1 MQPDDGFLPATRAQL
16 DIWLAEHAVHTG
28 TEWQLGL
35 FVKIEGAV
43 ERDALEWAIRRLL
56 KETEPVRAAF
66 VERDGQVFQKPL
78 EYPGFELEYHNLTR
92 CDDPEREAREMASA
106 IQRSPMAFDGPLFRF
121 ALFQTRRDECFF
133 FGACHHIVLD
143 GTGIALVGQR
153 LASLYSAAV
162 SGASI
167 PPSLFGSLADLI
179 HQERDY
185 EASADYLEDAA
196 YWREQ
201 LAQQG
206 GPESRWGG
214 EPADDASHEPSASV
228 QLDPGV
234 LDGVEDWCKARGLP
248 RSSVITAACALL
260 VRGWDSEG
268 SDVVLELPVTRRV
281 RPESKTLPG
290 MLSGI
295 VPLVLRVRADA
306 TVGSFCEHV
315 DLRIREALQHQRFPV
330 HDLEREARS
339 RDVGGLT
346 NRVSVNFLP
355 ASFSLDFGG
364 LAATASLVNV
374 GVVGGFGLVFSS
386 RGDQLLLSTMGGGI
400 EFPHLE
406 TADLARRLERVLV
419 AMVGDSSRLLSSVQ
433 VLDPVDWD
441 RLGGFG
447 HLEVLGRPIRAASVP
462 ELFARQVTRAP
473 EAVAVTAEGRG
484 WTYRELDE
492 ASNMLAHLLIECGA
506 GPGECVAVLLER
518 SAAAVVT
525 ILGVLKTGAGYLP
538 IDPAHPLA
546 RVEFMVSDAAPVAAV
561 SSSGLAD
568 RLAGCGVLT
577 VDVGDPRIDCQ
588 PCTAVPGGPK
598 PDDIAHII
606 YTSGTTGTPKGVAVT
621 HGNVTRLFDGLDVGI
636 ELSPDQVWSQC
647 SSLAFDYSVW
657 EIWGALLHGGRL
669 VVVPESVTRAPDEL
683 HALLVAEGVTVLSQ
697 TPSAVGVLADEGLEP
712 AALMVAAEPCPA
724 EVVDRWAPGRVMV
737 NGYGPTET
745 TVYATISAPLVAGP
759 GVVPIGLPVPG
770 AALVVLDAWLRPV
783 PVGVVGELYVAGRGV
798 GVGYVRRPGLTAS
811 RFVACPFGPSGLRMY
826 RTGDLVRWAPDGQLQ
841 YLGRADEQVK
851 IRGYRIEL
859 GEIHAVL
866 AAADGVAQAAVI
878 AREDQPG
885 DKRLVGYITGSADAA
900 QVRATMADRLPA
912 YMVPAAIVVLDAL
925 PVTVNGKLDKRAL
938 PAPEYIGSGY
948 RAPTTPTEEILA
960 GIYAQV
966 LGLQRVGVDDSFFD
980 LGGDS
985 LSAMRLISTI
995 NTTLDAALTVR
1006 TLFDTP
1012 TVAELAA
1019 RVGEGADTRD
1029 PLVPASRPAVIPLS
1043 YAQSRLW
1050 FLNRFEGGVATYNMP
1065 TAFRIDGQLD
1075 VNALAAALDD
1085 VIARHEALR
1094 TTFPDLDGVPTQ
1106 RILPAEPGLWRRGGA
1121 VVTATQEDEVDTELL
1136 ELAEHRFELSNEVP
1150 IRAKVLALGPDRHV
1164 LGIVLHHIAF
1174 DGWSLAPMVRDV
1186 GLAYAARCQGQAPD
1200 WTPLPVQYV
1209 DYTLWQQNWLGE
1221 ESDPNSVLTSQLGYW
1236 RRELSDLPEVV
1247 SLATDRPRP
1256 AMASYHGDEV
1266 SLRIDPQTWAGL
1278 KAVAAAHNA
1287 TASMVLQAVM
1297 AVLMHRAGVGE
1308 NVALGAPIAGR
1319 MDAALDE
1326 LVGFFVNT
1334 WVLRA
1339 TVNPGLRFCEVLEQV
1354 RSKALEAYANQDVP
1368 FELLVERLNPSRSA
1382 SHHPLFQVAMVYQ
1395 NNVRPQVLLDG
1406 ASVESVA
1413 VGTQT
1418 AKFDL
1423 DIQLREVPVEES
1435 TAPFAL
1441 REMPGE
1447 GAGLPMCAGV
1457 VTYATDLFDRSTVE
1471 RLVGWFGRVVEAVVA
1486 DPAVLVGEVEL
1497 QDAIER
1503 EQVVSGWSGAGM
1515 TAPVDLVPELLAAA
1529 VKADPGGAAVIDGAR
1544 VWSYRELDEAS
1555 NRLARWLIETGVG
1568 PERAVGVVMDRC
1580 AELVLGWWAVLKAG
1594 GVYVPVDPTHP
1605 DSRIATVL
1613 DAAGAVC
1620 VLTCGADVVA
1630 GAGERPVLRVDELDL
1645 ASRSA
1650 APITDDDRWAPL
1662 TVDNLAYVI
1671 FTSGSTGTPK
1681 GVAVSHAG
1689 LLGVAGAHRDL
1700 FGVAAGER
1708 LLMVA
1713 APTFDASV
1721 FEWLWAVSSGAALVV
1736 AGPDSY
1742 AGEALS
1748 AVVVD
1753 HRVDAALL
1761 TPTVLATLD
1770 RERVEGR
1777 LATLVTGGEACAAE
1791 LVASWAPGRRMFN
1804 AYGPTEASIWVT
1816 WSVLR
1821 AGESVGI
1828 GAPIAGVTALV
1839 LDARLGP
1846 VAVGVVGEL
1855 YLAGA
1860 GLARGYVGRP
1870 DLTADRFV
1878 ANPFGREGDRM
1889 YRSGDLV
1896 RWTAAGAL
1904 EYLGRADAQVKL
1916 RGQRLELGEIENT
1929 LLACPHVARAAAAV
1943 HHSDT
1948 GADHLIGYIALTQ
1961 ESTDDHDTEVVD
1973 QWQHIYDELYDA
1985 DIAEAEFGSDFRG
1998 WNSSYT
2004 GQPIPLSQMHEWRS
2018 SAVERILALR
2028 PRRVLEIGVGSGL
2041 VLSQIA
2047 PEAEEYWGTD
2057 FSAPTIHALRT
2068 AVAARPWGERVK
2080 LSAQPADDPEGL
2092 PSSYFDTIVINS
2104 VVQYFP
2110 SAGYLAEVL
2119 DTVMELL
2126 APAGTLFVGDIRNHS
2141 LQGAFQT
2148 GVAVA
2153 RNQATGAVAD
2163 ADEIRQRVQRAILG
2177 EAELLLAPEF
2187 FTCWA
2192 SANPLAGGI
2201 AIETKR
2207 GESDNELTRYRYD
2220 VSVRRSPTPSRSLAN
2235 APRRSWTEYAGLSA
2249 LSEELVAQGSEVLRV
2264 CDIPRRGVLGDV
2276 IVEQALAAGADLSE
2290 ALAEAECCDQ
2300 ADGSVTPEQLYR
2312 LGTELGYRVAVT
2324 WGSGLG
2330 TLDAVFLLG
2339 AARDC
2344 FEPLTDLYLPPNDVR
2359 AQSTSAND
2367 PHANTK
2373 ISAVRQHLT
2382 ERLPD
2387 YMVPTHIVVV
2397 EEFPLTSSGKIDRK
2411 ALPKPIL
2418 AAKAFRAPQTPTE
2431 KTVAE
2436 VFAEI
2441 LAMDRVG
2448 LDDNFFDSG
2457 GDSLIAIR
2465 VSARLQAAL
2474 GMDVP
2479 VRYLFDTPTV
2489 GSLAACLE
2497 TSHPVTSRPQLRE
2510 VSRPEAIPLSF
2521 AQQRLWFLDQL
2532 QGPSPIYNMAVALRL
2547 TGCLNGTALEEALRD
2562 VVGRH
2567 ESLRTVF
2574 TTVAGAPR
2582 QLVLPVEQADP
2593 GWQTVDTRGWSK
2605 ERLDEE
2611 ISAVSRHSFDIAR
2624 EVPLRATLYRTGQD
2638 EHVLVAVVHHIAADG
2653 WSVAPLVGDLSG
2665 AYAARSMGRA
2675 PDWADLPVQ
2684 YVDYTLWQQDWLG
2697 DQSDPNSVIS
2707 GQLDYWEQALA
2718 GLPPRL
2724 ELPTDR
2730 PYPKVADYRGASVVV
2745 DWPLGLQQRVA
2756 RLAREHNATS
2766 SMVVQS
2772 ALAVLLS
2779 KLSANTDVAIGIAT
2793 AGRSDPALD
2802 DMVGFFVNTLV
2813 LRVDMTGDPSMTE
2826 VLGQVR
2832 RRGLTAFEHQEVPFE
2847 VLVERLNPTRSLTHH
2862 PLIQVMLT
2870 WQNLPWRS
2878 GDPVAGLKLGD
2889 VDVVPM
2895 PAETL
2900 TARMDLV
2907 FSLTERFDD
2916 AGTATG
2922 IGGTVEFRTDVF
2934 DAESVELLVRRLERV
2949 LETMTGDPLRSLST
2963 MDLLDR
2969 SEYAQLDQIANRTAL
2984 TSTVPEVSIVS
2995 LFGQQAARTPG
3006 AVALRCRGDELTYR
3020 ELDEASNRLAHWLTH
3035 LGARPGQSVG
3045 LLFGRG
3051 IEAVVAILA
3060 VLKSGAA
3067 YLPIDPALPD
3077 ARIEFMLGDA
3087 APIAVVT
3094 TSALADRLAGY
3105 GVLVVDAGDPRID
3118 HQPAVVP
3125 AAGPGPDDIAYLIY
3139 TSGTTGVPKGVAI
3152 THRNVTQLVGSMDAA
3167 LSGPGRVWTQW
3178 HSYVFDVSVWDIF
3191 GALLHGSRLVIVP
3204 EEVAVSPAEFN
3215 ALLQAERVD
3224 VLSQTPS
3231 ALAMLPP
3238 DGLDSTMAVVAGEAC
3253 PEELVGR
3260 WGSGRPMINAY
3271 GPTETTVYATISAPL
3286 QPDSGAV
3293 PIGFPVPGSAL
3304 FVLDRWLRPV
3314 PMGVVGEL
3322 YVAGSGVGVGYLHR
3336 AGLTASRFVACPFGG
3351 TEVPGHRMYRTG
3363 DLVSWGKDGQL
3374 HYLGR
3379 ADEQV
3384 KIRGYRIELGEVQC
3398 ALADLEG
3405 VAQAAVVLREDRAGD
3420 PRLVGYVT
3428 ATSPGAVDLG
3438 VARAR
3443 LADRLPTY
3451 MVPAAIVALDAIPLT
3466 VNGKLDRRALPAP
3479 EYSDATGAYRA
3490 PSNLTEE
3497 ILVGIYAEVLGMDR
3511 VGVDD
3516 SFFDLGGDSLSAMR
3530 LVAAI
3535 NSGLDAGLTVRS
3547 IFDTSTVAELAPLI
3561 GGNNQRRVPLASTER
3576 PEVVPLSFAQQ
3587 RLWFLDQLQGPSPI
3601 YNMAVALRVEGPLN
3615 SDALGRAWADVVAR
3629 QEALRTVFTAVDGV
3643 PRQIVIDAEHAD
3655 FGWQIIDA
3663 EAWPSRQ
3670 LETAIATAAGHS
3682 FDLSVEIPFKA
3693 TLFRTGTEDHVLVAV
3708 AHHIAADGASIAPL
3722 VADLAVAY
3730 AARCG
3735 GQAPD
3740 WLPLPVQYADY
3751 TLWQRDWLGS
3761 DSDADSVIAE
3771 QLAYWQQA
3779 LAGLPE
3785 RLELPTDRPYPA
3797 VADYRGGS
3805 VSVAWSADLQQ
3816 QIARVAR
3823 EHSATSFMV
3832 VQTALAVLLGSVSGS
3847 DDVAV
3852 GFAIAGRNDPAL
3864 DELVG
3869 FFVNT
3874 LVLRVDLGGNPTGAE
3889 LFGRVRQ
3896 TCLAAFDH
3904 QDVPFE
3910 AVVERLNPARSLTH
3924 HPLVQVMLTWQ
3935 RAQSRFAP
3943 RLGDAIISPLPVDTH
3958 TARMDLAFSLEE
3970 RYTETGEP
3978 AGIGG
3983 MVEFRTDVFDISSVE
3998 VLVERLEQTLRTL
4011 TADPGRP
4018 LSSVGI
4024 ADEVEI
4030 ASLCTMGNCTV
4041 LLQPQ
4046 AEESVP
4052 ALFTAQ
4058 AARLDDAVAISSGGL
4073 PMSYREVDESS
4084 NRLAHFLISQ
4094 GVGAGD
4100 CVVLAFGRCA
4110 EAIVSMLAVLKAGA
4124 VYLAVDPGHPASRV
4138 EFMLADA
4145 APVAALSSPALGHL
4159 LAGSGLPVFEYD
4171 DPRVGEQSVS
4181 VLPAPDAEDLAY
4193 LIYTSGTTGVP
4204 KGVAVSHR
4212 NLVHLVESMP
4222 PDLPANRVWTQSH
4235 SYAFDFSVWE
4245 IWAALLGGGS
4255 LVVVPEEVAAA
4266 PRQFQDLIVEQGVTV
4281 LTQTP
4286 SAVAALDPAGLESV
4300 AVLLGGEACPTDV
4313 VDRWA
4318 PGRVLLNAYGPTE
4331 ATVYAAIS
4339 APLTAGATV
4348 VPIGAP
4354 VSTAALLVLDRWL
4367 RPVPA
4372 GVVGELYVAGRG
4384 VGVGYVRRSGL
4395 TASRFVACPFG
4406 GHGARMYRTGDLV
4419 RWGGDGQL
4427 QYLGRADDQVKI
4439 RGYRIELGDIQ
4450 AALASVDGVDQA
4462 AVMVREDSP
4471 GQQRLVGYVTETVAG
4486 SVDPV
4491 VVRARL
4497 ADRLPGYMVPA
4508 AVVVL
4513 DGLPLMVSG
4522 KLDKRALP
4530 APEYTDLD
4538 RYRAPSSPAEEIL
4551 AEIYARILGLDRVG
4565 VDASFFDLGGDSL
4578 SAMRLI
4584 AAINKAFDTDLAVR
4598 TLFDAPTIAQ
4608 LAPRIDQGAT
4618 THPPLTVQPR
4628 PAHIPLSYAQSRLWF
4643 LNRFEG
4649 GVATYNVPI
4658 ALRINGSLDV
4668 EALDAALDDVITR
4681 HESLRT
4687 VFPDVDGAPSQDV
4700 LPALPGMWRRSGTVV
4715 ESTTDIDVAVELVAM
4730 AGYRFDLST
4739 EIPIRMRIFQ
4749 ETPDRHLVA
4758 IVVHHIAFDGW
4769 SVAPMVRDIGA
4780 AYAARCRG
4788 QAPQWPP
4795 LPVQYAD
4802 YTLWQQNWLGDEA
4815 DPDSVLAAQLGY
4827 WRQEL
4832 ADLPEV
4838 VSLPADR
4845 PRPPVPSYQ
4854 GDSVELR
4861 IAPATWASVKALA
4874 AAHNA
4879 TVSMV
4884 LQAVTA
4890 VVLQRAGAGED
4901 VALGAPIAGRTDPA
4915 LDDLVGFFVNTW
4927 VLRVG
4932 VSSGLPFGAVLEQVR
4947 QKALDAYDNQAVPF
4961 DLLVERLNPM
4971 RSASHHPLFQ
4981 VLMVFQNNTSPVAM
4995 EVDGATVKPLAT
5007 DTGTAKFDLDI
5018 QLREISG
5025 DHPDAPLAAGTVA
5038 YATDLYDR
5046 PTIERFVGWFGR
5058 VVEAVVA
5065 DPSVVVGEVPL
5076 LAVDE
5081 WDGLLARWSGV
5092 GTSAPVGHAT
5102 ELLAAAVTAAPS
5114 ASAVVAG
5121 SQSLTYRELDEVS
5134 NRLARV
5140 LIGAGVG
5147 PERAVG
5153 VAMGRCL
5160 ESVVAWWAVLKA
5172 GGVYVPVD
5180 RSHPDARIAALLDGV
5195 GAICVLTMGAD
5206 CVGGAGER
5214 PVVRLDDLGLE
5225 GWSAA
5230 AVSDADRLAP
5240 VGVDDGAYV
5249 IFTSGSTGTP
5259 KGVVVSHCG
5268 LLGWAE
5274 AQRDT
5279 FGLGPQSRVLMV
5291 SAPTFDA
5298 SVGEWLMATA
5308 SGAALV
5314 VAPPDC
5320 YAGEALTGLLR
5331 EHRVDAAVLTPTV
5344 LGTLDRSQ
5352 LDHLGTVVA
5361 VGEAVPTALV
5371 DAWAPGRSMF
5381 NGYGPSET
5389 TIWVT
5394 CAELSPGQPVRIGAP
5409 LPGVTALVLDAR
5421 LHPAPV
5427 GVVGEL
5433 YLGGPAVARGYV
5445 GRPGLTAERFVAN
5458 PFGVAGERLYRS
5470 GDLVRWTPLGTL
5482 EYLGRADAQIK
5493 LRGQRIE
5500 LGEIENTLLS
5510 CPQVARAAVTV
5521 HHSETGTDHLI
5532 GYVAL
5537 EHSSTADRDAEVV
5550 DQWQQIYD
5558 ELYDAESASE
5568 FGGDF
5573 RGWNSSYTGAPIPMT
5588 DMREWQNATLER
5600 IRALAPRRVLEIGV
5614 GSGLLLAHLA
5624 PQCEQYWGTDFSAPT
5639 IQSLRRAVAAQPWG
5653 ERVRLW
5659 TQPAHVT
5666 GELPRAYFDTIII
5679 NSVVQYFPN
5688 AAYLAEVLDN
5698 AVELLAP
5705 GGAVFIGDI
5714 RNHTLQGAFQTGVA
5728 LARTETSDTD
5738 EIRQRVQRAVVGEPE
5753 LLLAPEFFTTWAAGN
5768 EAVGALDIQVKRGD
5782 ADNELTRYRYDV
5794 AIRKGPVS
5802 ACSLAAVPQ
5811 RDWATCAGLS
5821 GLHAELTSQ
5830 RPETLRVGS
5839 IPQAGVIADVDLEH
5853 AMVAGAN
5860 IADALA
5866 RAKTGA
5872 DPGGVTAEQLHRLG
5886 EEIGYRVAVTWGAEP
5901 GTVDA
5906 IFMADA
5912 DDGAL
5917 TDVYLPAAGARD
5929 LGSCAN
5935 DPDTNTKVTA
5945 VRQRLGE
5952 RLPEYMVP
5960 THIVVLDEFPL
5971 TSSGKI
5977 DRKALPE
5984 PVFAARLF
5992 RAPQTPTEKVVAKV
6006 FAEVLGL
6013 DQVGLDDDFF
6023 ALGGDSLIAIRVTGR
6038 LESALDMDVPVR
6050 YLFDAPTVGG
6060 LADYLDNHRNDATRP
6075 PLQPMP
6081 RPDRIPLSFAQ
6092 QRLWFL
6098 DQLQGPSAIYN
6109 MPAAYRIT
6117 GALNVDALG
6126 QALSDVVSR
6135 HESLRTVFLATD
6147 GTPHQVIIPAEQ
6159 TDFGWEVID
6168 AESWSAD
6175 RVYEAL
6181 GAMVQYTFDLTRDIP
6196 IRAALLRTNEYEH
6209 ALVVV
6214 VHHIAGDGWS
6224 VTPLVSDLAAAYAAR
6239 SQGQGPQWGPLPVQ
6253 YADYTLWQ
6261 RDWLGDE
6268 KDPDS
6273 VISGQLAY
6281 WEQALAGLPERLEL
6295 PTDRPYPPVADYRGA
6310 SVTVQWPPQLQRNVV
6325 QLAREHNATSF
6336 MVMQAALAVLL
6347 GNLSATND
6355 VAIGIATAGRT
6366 DPALD
6371 DLVGFFVNTLV
6382 LRVDLGGDPTVGE
6395 LLGQV
6400 RQRSLAAFEHQD
6412 VPFEALVERVNPT
6425 RSLTH
6430 HPLVQTMLTWRNLP
6444 GQSVDTSAE
6453 QLPMGDVQVTPLTS
6467 ETLTARMDLVFSL
6480 AERFTT
6486 DGEPAGIDGSVEF
6499 RTDVFDADGI
6509 ELLVRRLERVLAAL
6523 VADPVRPVSAID
6535 VLDEAEHARLAA
6547 FGNYPVMT
6555 QSVVG
6560 VSIPEL
6566 FAAQVVRAPGV
6577 EAVSF
6582 VGGCMTYGELDEA
6595 SDRLARW

>member
-106 IQRSPMAFDGPLFRF
+106 IQRSPMSFDGPLFRF
-121 ALFQTRRDECFF
+121 ALFQSRRDECFL

-179 HQERDY
+179 DQERDY
-185 EASADYLEDAA
+185 EASADYLEDEA

-214 EPADDASHEPSASV
+214 EPADDASHEPSTSV

-234 LDGVEDWCKARGLP
+234 LDSVEDWCKARGLP

-364 LAATASLVNV
+364 LPATASLVNV

-492 ASNMLAHLLIECGA
+492 ASNRLAHLLIECGA

-588 PCTAVPGGPK
+588 PCTAVPGGAK

-636 ELSPDQVWSQC
+636 ELSPDRVWSQC

-669 VVVPESVTRAPDEL
+669 VVVPDEVTRAPDEL

-1256 AMASYHGDEV
+1256 AMASYHGEEV

-1308 NVALGAPIAGR
+1308 DVALGAPIAGR

-1447 GAGLPMCAGV
+1447 GAGLPTCAGV

-1650 APITDDDRWAPL
+1650 ATITDDDRWAPL

-1742 AGEALS
+1742 AGETLS

-1816 WSVLR
+1816 WSALR

-1878 ANPFGREGDRM
+1878 AHPFGREGDRM

-1929 LLACPHVARAAAAV
+1929 LLACPHVARAAAAM

-2126 APAGTLFVGDIRNHS
+2126 APAGTLFVGDVRNHS

-2290 ALAEAECCDQ
+2290 ALAEAESCDQ

-2344 FEPLTDLYLPPNDVR
+2344 FEPLTDLYLAPNDVR

-2474 GMDVP
+2474 GVEVP

-2489 GSLAACLE
+2489 GGLAACLE
-2497 TSHPVTSRPQLRE
+2497 TNHAVTARPPLRE
-2510 VSRPEAIPLSF
+2510 VSRPDAIPLSF

-2547 TGCLNGTALEEALRD
+2547 TGSLNVAALEEALRD

-2574 TTVAGAPR
+2574 TTVAGQPR
-2582 QLVLPVEQADP
+2582 QRVLPVERADP
-2593 GWQTVDTRGWSK
+2593 GWQTVEAGGWSK
-2605 ERLDEE
+2605 QRLDDE
-2611 ISAVSRHSFDIAR
+2611 ICAASRHSFDIAR
-2624 EVPLRATLYRTGQD
+2624 EVPLRATLYRID
-2638 EHVLVAVVHHIAADG
+2638 ENEHVLVAVVHHIAADG

-2665 AYAARSMGRA
+2665 AYAARSSGKP
-2675 PDWADLPVQ
+2675 PDWAPLTVQ
-2684 YVDYTLWQQDWLG
+2684 YADYTLWQQDWLG
-2697 DQSDPNSVIS
+2697 DQSDPDSVIS

-2745 DWPLGLQQRVA
+2745 DWPSNLQQQVA

-2779 KLSANTDVAIGIAT
+2779 KLSASTDVAIGIAT

-2813 LRVDMTGDPSMTE
+2813 LRIDMAGDPSMTE

-2847 VLVERLNPTRSLTHH
+2847 VLVERLNPARSLTHH

-2889 VDVVPM
+2889 VDVAPM

-2916 AGTATG
+2916 TGAAMG

-2934 DAESVELLVRRLERV
+2934 DAESIEVLVRRLERV
-2949 LETMTGDPLRSLST
+2949 LETMTGDSLRSLSSV
-2963 MDLLDR
+2963 DLLER
-2969 SEYAQLDQIANRTAL
+2969 SEYAQLDQVANRAAL
-2984 TSTVPEVSIVS
+2984 TSAVPEVSIVS
-2995 LFGQQAARTPG
+2995 LFGLQVARTPD
-3006 AVALRCRGDELTYR
+3006 AVALSCRGEELTYR
-3020 ELDEASNRLAHWLTH
+3020 ELDESSNRLAHWLTH
-3035 LGARPGQSVG
+3035 LGARPGRSVG

-3051 IEAVVAILA
+3051 VEAVVAILA

-3077 ARIEFMLGDA
+3077 ARVEFMLGDA

-3094 TSALADRLAGY
+3094 TSALADRLTGY
-3105 GVLVVDAGDPRID
+3105 GVLVVDVGDPRID
-3118 HQPAVVP
+3118 HQSPVAPATGP
-3125 AAGPGPDDIAYLIY
+3125 APDDIAYLIY

-3152 THRNVTQLVGSMDAA
+3152 THRNVTQLVGSLDTA
-3167 LSGPGRVWTQW
+3167 LSGPGCVWTQW

-3191 GALLHGSRLVIVP
+3191 GALLHGSRLVVVP

-3215 ALLQAERVD
+3215 ALLRAEEVN

-3231 ALAMLPP
+3231 ALAMLSS
-3238 DGLDSTMAVVAGEAC
+3238 DGLESTMAVVAGEAC
-3253 PEELVGR
+3253 PEDLVGR
-3260 WGSGRPMINAY
+3260 WGSGRTMINAY

-3286 QPDSGAV
+3286 QPNSGSV

-3304 FVLDRWLRPV
+3304 FVLDGWLRPV

-3322 YVAGSGVGVGYLHR
+3322 YVAGSGVGVGYLRR
-3336 AGLTASRFVACPFGG
+3336 ASLTASRFVACPFADA
-3351 TEVPGHRMYRTG
+3351 EVPGRRMYRTG

-3398 ALADLEG
+3398 ALAELDG
-3405 VAQAAVVLREDRAGD
+3405 VAQAAVVLRVDRAGD

-3428 ATSPGAVDLG
+3428 ATSPGAVDLAG
-3438 VARAR
+3438 ARAR
-3443 LADRLPTY
+3443 LADRLPAY
-3451 MVPAAIVALDAIPLT
+3451 MVPTAIVALGELPLT

-3479 EYSDATGAYRA
+3479 EYSEVAGTYRA
-3490 PSNLTEE
+3490 PTNLTEE
-3497 ILVGIYAEVLGMDR
+3497 ILVGIYTEVLGVDR

-3535 NSGLDAGLTVRS
+3535 NSDLDAGLTVRS
-3547 IFDTSTVAELAPLI
+3547 IFDTSTVAELAPRI
-3561 GGNNQRRVPLASTER
+3561 GENYQRRVPLAQIAR

-3601 YNMAVALRVEGPLN
+3601 YNMAVALRLEGGLN
-3615 SDALGRAWADVVAR
+3615 SEALGRAWADVVAR
-3629 QEALRTVFTAVDGV
+3629 QEALRTVFTTVDGV
-3643 PRQIVIDAEHAD
+3643 PQQIVVDAEHAD
-3655 FGWQIIDA
+3655 FGWQIVDA
-3663 EAWPSRQ
+3663 EAWPSHQ
-3670 LETAIATAAGHS
+3670 LETAIATAACHS
-3682 FDLSVEIPFKA
+3682 FELSVEVPFRVK
-3693 TLFRTGTEDHVLVAV
+3693 LFRTGAEDHVLVAV
-3708 AHHIAADGASIAPL
+3708 AHHIAADGASMAPL
-3722 VADLAVAY
+3722 VADLAKAY
-3730 AARCG
+3730 AARSAG
-3735 GQAPD
+3735 RGPD
-3740 WLPLPVQYADY
+3740 WAPLPVQYADY

-3761 DSDADSVIAE
+3761 NSDVDSVLSE
-3771 QLAYWQQA
+3771 QLGYWERA

-3785 RLELPTDRPYPA
+3785 RLELPIDRPYPA
-3797 VADYRGGS
+3797 VADHRGAS
-3805 VSVAWSADLQQ
+3805 VPVEWSTDLQQ
-3816 QIARVAR
+3816 QLARVAR
-3823 EHSATSFMV
+3823 EHRATNFMM
-3832 VQTALAVLLGSVSGS
+3832 VQAALALLLGNVSGS

-3874 LVLRVDLGGNPTGAE
+3874 LVLRVDLGGNPTVAE
-3889 LFGRVRQ
+3889 LIGRVRQ
-3896 TCLAAFDH
+3896 TSLAAFEH

-3910 AVVERLNPARSLTH
+3910 TVVERLNPARSLTH

-3935 RAQSRFAP
+3935 RAENRLVPS
-3943 RLGDAIISPLPVDTH
+3943 LGDATISPLPIDNH

-3970 RYTETGEP
+3970 RFTSTGEP

-3983 MVEFRTDVFDISSVE
+3983 MVEFRTDVYDLSSVE
-3998 VLVERLEQTLRTL
+3998 VLVARLERTLRTL
-4011 TADPGRP
+4011 TADPDRP
-4018 LSSVGI
+4018 LSSVEI
-4024 ADEVEI
+4024 ADDVEF
-4030 ASLCTMGNCTV
+4030 ARLRAMGNCMV
-4041 LLQPQ
+4041 LHQPE
-4046 AEESVP
+4046 AEDSVP
-4052 ALFTAQ
+4052 AVFTAQ
-4058 AARLDDAVAISSGGL
+4058 AARLDDAVAISSGQRL
-4073 PMSYREVDESS
+4073 MSYRELDESS
-4084 NRLAHFLISQ
+4084 NRLARFLISQ

-4100 CVVLAFGRCA
+4100 CVVLAFDRCA
-4110 EAIVSMLAVLKAGA
+4110 EAIVSMLAVLKAGG
-4124 VYLAVDPGHPASRV
+4124 VYLAVDPGQPASRI

-4145 APVAALSSPALGHL
+4145 APVAGISTGALGHL
-4159 LAGSGLPVFEYD
+4159 LAGAGLPLFEYD
-4171 DPRVGEQSVS
+4171 DPRIAEESVS
-4181 VLPAPDAEDLAY
+4181 ALPVPDAGDVAY

-4222 PDLPANRVWTQSH
+4222 ADLPANRVWTQCH

-4255 LVVVPEEVAAA
+4255 LVVVPEEVAAT
-4266 PRQFQDLIVEQGVTV
+4266 PRRFHDLIVEQGVTV

-4286 SAVAALDPAGLESV
+4286 SAVAALDPVGLESV

-4318 PGRVLLNAYGPTE
+4318 PGRVVLNAYGPTE

-4339 APLTAGATV
+4339 APLSVGSAV

-4406 GHGARMYRTGDLV
+4406 GDGAPGGQRMYRTGDLV
-4419 RWGGDGQL
+4419 RWGRDGQL

-4450 AALASVDGVDQA
+4450 AALSAAEGVGQA
-4462 AVMVREDSP
+4462 AVMVREDTP
-4471 GQQRLVGYVTETVAG
+4471 GQSRLVGYVTETRAG
-4486 SVDPV
+4486 TVDPV
-4491 VVRARL
+4491 ALRAQL
-4497 ADRLPGYMVPA
+4497 VERLPGYMVPA
-4508 AVVVL
+4508 AIVVL

-4530 APEYTDLD
+4530 APEYTDVD

-4551 AEIYARILGLDRVG
+4551 ADIYARILGLDRVG
-4565 VDASFFDLGGDSL
+4565 VDGSFFDLGGDSL

-4598 TLFDAPTIAQ
+4598 TLFDAPTITQ
-4608 LAPRIDQGAT
+4608 LAPRIDQGTA
-4618 THPPLTVQPR
+4618 THPPLTIQTR
-4628 PAHIPLSYAQSRLWF
+4628 PQHIPLSYAQSRLWF

-4658 ALRINGSLDV
+4658 ALRINGMLDA

-4687 VFPDVDGAPSQDV
+4687 VFPDVDGAPSQHV
-4700 LPALPGMWRRSGTVV
+4700 LPALAGMWRRSGTVV
-4715 ESTTDIDVAVELVAM
+4715 ESGADTDVAVALAAM

-4739 EIPIRMRIFQ
+4739 EIPIRMRIF
-4749 ETPDRHLVA
+4749 EEAPARYLVA

-4769 SVAPMVRDIGA
+4769 SVAPMVRDISA

-4788 QAPQWPP
+4788 QAPQWTP

-4802 YTLWQQNWLGDEA
+4802 YTLWQQNWLGDES
-4815 DPDSVLAAQLGY
+4815 DPDSVIAAQLGY
-4827 WRQEL
+4827 WRREL
-4832 ADLPEV
+4832 ADLPET
-4838 VSLPADR
+4838 VSLPADN

-4861 IAPATWASVKALA
+4861 IEPSTWASVKALA

-4901 VALGAPIAGRTDPA
+4901 VALGAPIAARTDPA

-4932 VSSGLPFGAVLEQVR
+4932 VSAALPFGEVLAQVR

-4995 EVDGATVKPLAT
+4995 EVDGATVEPLAT

-5018 QLREISG
+5018 QLREVSG

-5046 PTIERFVGWFGR
+5046 STIERFVGWFGR

-5076 LAVDE
+5076 LGADE
-5081 WDGLLARWSGV
+5081 WDGLLARWTGV

-5102 ELLAAAVTAAPS
+5102 ELLAAAVTASPS

-5121 SQSLTYRELDEVS
+5121 SRSLTYRELDEVS

-5147 PERAVG
+5147 PEGAVG

-5180 RSHPDARIAALLDGV
+5180 RTHPDARIAALLDGV
-5195 GAICVLTMGAD
+5195 GAICVLTVGAD

-5214 PVVRLDDLGLE
+5214 PVLRLDDLDLDGC
-5225 GWSAA
+5225 SAA
-5230 AVSDADRLAP
+5230 AVTDADRLAP

-5259 KGVVVSHCG
+5259 KGVVVSHSG

-5279 FGLGPQSRVLMV
+5279 FGLGAQSRMLMV

-5344 LGTLDRSQ
+5344 LATLDRSQ

-5458 PFGVAGERLYRS
+5458 PFGAVGSRLYRS
-5470 GDLVRWTPLGTL
+5470 GDLVRWTSLGTL

-5521 HHSETGTDHLI
+5521 HHGETGTDHLI

-5573 RGWNSSYTGAPIPMT
+5573 RGWNSSYTGAPIPLT

-5624 PQCEQYWGTDFSAPT
+5624 PRCEQYWGTDFSAPT
-5639 IQSLRRAVAAQPWG
+5639 IHTLQGSVAPQQWG

-5659 TQPAHVT
+5659 TQPAHVI

-5688 AAYLAEVLDN
+5688 AGYLRQVLDN
-5698 AVELLAP
+5698 AVELLVP

-5714 RNHTLQGAFQTGVA
+5714 RNHSLQGAFQTGVA
-5728 LARTETSDTD
+5728 LARTDSTDTD

-5768 EAVGALDIQVKRGD
+5768 ETVGALDIQVKRGD

-5794 AIRKGPVS
+5794 ALRKAPVS

-5811 RDWATCAGLS
+5811 RDWTTCAGLS
-5821 GLHAELTSQ
+5821 GLHTELTAQ
-5830 RPETLRVGS
+5830 RPRAIRVTALPRVGV
-5839 IPQAGVIADVDLEH
+5839 ITDVAQEQALASGAPLADVRTC
-5853 AMVAGAN
+5853 AVAGA
-5860 IADALA
+5860 A
-5866 RAKTGA
+5866 
-5872 DPGGVTAEQLHRLG
+5872 TAEQLHRLG

-5901 GTVDA
+5901 GTMDA
-5906 IFMADA
+5906 VFIDA
-5912 DDGAL
+5912 TISGHGSIL
-5917 TDVYLPAAGARD
+5917 TDVYSVPTGAHRPAGY
-5929 LGSCAN
+5929 AN
-5935 DPDTNTKVTA
+5935 DPDTNTKISA

-5952 RLPEYMVP
+5952 SLPDYMVP
-5960 THIVVLDEFPL
+5960 THIMVLEQFPL
-5971 TSSGKI
+5971 TTSGKI

-5984 PVFAARLF
+5984 PVFAAKPF
-5992 RAPQTPTEKVVAKV
+5992 RAAQSPTGKTVADV

-6013 DQVGLDDDFF
+6013 DQVGMDDDFF
-6023 ALGGDSLIAIRVTGR
+6023 ALGGDSLIAIRVTAR
-6038 LESALDMDVPVR
+6038 LQAALGMDVPVR

-6060 LADYLDNHRNDATRP
+6060 LADYLDAHRAEATRP
-6075 PLQPMP
+6075 PLQVMP
-6081 RPDRIPLSFAQ
+6081 RPEHVPLSFAQ
-6092 QRLWFL
+6092 QRLWFFE
-6098 DQLQGPSAIYN
+6098 QLQGPSPIYN
-6109 MPAAYRIT
+6109 MAVALRLSGRLDAA
-6117 GALNVDALG
+6117 ALGDALG
-6126 QALSDVVSR
+6126 DVVGR
-6135 HESLRTVFLATD
+6135 HESLRTVFVASD
-6147 GTPHQVIIPAEQ
+6147 GVPHQVVIPVEQ
-6159 TDFGWEVID
+6159 ADFGWQVVN
-6168 AESWSAD
+6168 AEGWSETQM
-6175 RVYEAL
+6175 EAAIAAAA
-6181 GAMVQYTFDLTRDIP
+6181 GHTFDLATEIP
-6196 IRAALLRTNEYEH
+6196 LRATLFRTDTDEHLLV
-6209 ALVVV
+6209 AV

-6224 VTPLVSDLAAAYAAR
+6224 VTPLVSDLAGAYAAR
-6239 SQGQGPQWGPLPVQ
+6239 SQGRAPQWPPLPVQ

-6273 VISGQLAY
+6273 AISGQLAY
-6281 WEQALAGLPERLEL
+6281 WERELAGVPERLEL
-6295 PTDRPYPPVADYRGA
+6295 PTDRPYPPVADYRGD
-6310 SVTVQWPPQLQRNVV
+6310 SVAVDWPVELQLRVA

-6336 MVMQAALAVLL
+6336 MVMQTALAVLL
-6347 GNLSATND
+6347 SKLAATND

-6382 LRVDLGGDPTVGE
+6382 LRLDLGGDPTVAE
-6395 LLGQV
+6395 LLEQV
-6400 RQRSLAAFEHQD
+6400 RKRSLAAFEHQD
-6412 VPFEALVERVNPT
+6412 VPFEMLVERLNPA

-6430 HPLVQTMLTWRNLP
+6430 HPLIQVILAWQNLP
-6444 GQSVDTSAE
+6444 WQHGGGSAAG
-6453 QLPMGDVQVTPLTS
+6453 LSLGDVQISPLPADTH
-6467 ETLTARMDLVFSL
+6467 TARMDLVFSL
-6480 AERFTT
+6480 AERF
-6486 DGEPAGIDGSVEF
+6486 DEAGEPAGIGGTVEF
-6499 RTDVFDADGI
+6499 RTDVFDARSV
-6509 ELLVRRLERVLAAL
+6509 ERLTERLRRVLVAL
-6523 VADPVRPVSAID
+6523 T
-6535 VLDEAEHARLAA
+6535 AEMGA
-6547 FGNYPVMT
+6547 
-6555 QSVVG
+6555 
-6560 VSIPEL
+6560 
-6566 FAAQVVRAPGV
+6566 
-6577 EAVSF
+6577 
-6582 VGGCMTYGELDEA
+6582 
-6595 SDRLARW
+6595 